1 MLIGNREMAH
11 APLIIQ
17 SYKSI
22 PAKQV
27 AKLIE
32 SIANDP
38 RRLDLNG
45 EIGEYD
51 IRAEHFKAAGITAD
65 ETTRQDLFNKARQLV
80 EVIDEIGLQVFNL
93 SKPGLNADEVKLAA
107 IQNEVFEQRD
117 AAANDVT
124 IDPVN
129 YYTHH
134 PLIADPAHHGYK
146 PQPLPNDWAMVTVA
160 FPAIKT
166 VQVEWGETRKETV
179 NIPSTAHPSGLF
191 FSYEDARHLQKL
203 VYDPKVKATQLV
215 FGYVGVEPLRE
226 TPHGEIRR
234 GLGAFHGPK
243 DPKDKIRKAV
253 PTHSAPPGGSL

>member
-17 SYKSI
+17 SYKTI

-32 SIANDP
+32 RIANDP
-38 RRLDLNG
+38 RRLDLSG

-51 IRAEHFKAAGITAD
+51 VRAEHFKAAGITAD
-65 ETTRQDLFNKARQLV
+65 ESTRQDLFNKARQLV
-80 EVIDEIGLQVFNL
+80 EVVDEIGLQVFNL

-134 PLIADPAHHGYK
+134 PLVADPAHHGYK
-146 PQPLPNDWAMVTVA
+146 SQPLPTDWAMITVA

-166 VQVEWGETRKETV
+166 VQREWGETLKEMVT
-179 NIPSTAHPSGLF
+179 IPASAHPSGLF
-191 FSYEDARHLQKL
+191 FSYEDAGHLKKL
-203 VYDPKVKATQLV
+203 VNDPKVQSTSLV

-234 GLGAFHGPK
+234 GLGAFYGPK
-243 DPKDKIRKAV
+243 DPKDKIRKTV
-253 PTHSAPPGGSL
+253 PTASAPPGGSL